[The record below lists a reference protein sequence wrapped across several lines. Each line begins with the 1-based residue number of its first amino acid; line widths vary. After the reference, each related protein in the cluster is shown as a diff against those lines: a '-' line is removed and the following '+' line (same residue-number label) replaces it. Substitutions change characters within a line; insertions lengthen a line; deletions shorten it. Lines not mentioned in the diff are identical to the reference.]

1 MKINISG
8 HHVDITD
15 GIKEHLEEKFAKIAT
30 HFPTLI
36 SLDIIISKKHGDFDV
51 EIRSNY
57 EGTSVAAKGNNSVM
71 YPAIAN
77 AAKKL
82 DTVLKHR
89 KGQLKAG
96 LHEKPELIES
106 ETADEADEI
115 EEINVN

>member
-30 HFPTLI
+30 HFPTII
-36 SLDIIISKKHGDFDV
+36 SLDIIISKKHGEFEV
-51 EIRSNY
+51 EIRTNY
-57 EGTSVAAKGNNSVM
+57 EGTSIAAKGNNPVM
-71 YPAIAN
+71 YPAIAS

-89 KGQLKAG
+89 KGQLKAD
-96 LHEKPELIES
+96 LYEKPDLTEP
-106 ETADEADEI
+106 ADETEEE
-115 EEINVN
+115 EEINLS

>member
-15 GIKEHLEEKFAKIAT
+15 SIKEHLEEKFAKIST

-36 SLDIIISKKHGDFDV
+36 SLDIIISKEHGEFNV
-51 EIRSNY
+51 EIRTNY
-57 EGTSVAAKGNNSVM
+57 EGTSIAANGNNSVM
-71 YPAIAN
+71 YPAITS

-89 KGQLKAG
+89 KGQLKAD
-96 LHEKPELIES
+96 LHEKPELIEPES
-106 ETADEADEI
+106 ADEI
-115 EEINVN
+115 EEAHLS